1 MLRFNWEATRMGVL
15 IRRGRHNGKVPGRS
29 AAGISVVLTA
39 DFATGLT
46 GFTTEFGPDQFLV
59 AESTHA

>member
-1 MLRFNWEATRMGVL
+1 MGVL